1 MPTATP
7 PAAHRSP
14 VTSPPVSPPAAPE
27 IWTVLHRCDD
37 GVEVQ
42 TRLSKPQAQRLE
54 RELAGHGARG
64 VTVEGSS

>member
-1 MPTATP
+1 MHRMPWPVAATTRGARAPVPHP
-7 PAAHRSP
+7 P
-14 VTSPPVSPPAAPE
+14 PE